1 MNRSNQ
7 IRIQTKL
14 QNGPALG
21 LAGELGLEGPVELA
35 IRFGLSKPGVSTVL
49 VGYSTLAHLEEA
61 IRFTERGP
69 LSADAIARVLSA
81 SG

>member
-1 MNRSNQ
+1 MNRDTIDSV
-7 IRIQTKL
+7 IRSLRRVNLQGSFFGQT
-14 QNGPALG
+14 
-21 LAGELGLEGPVELA
+21 VA